1 MQPQQ
6 TPYELVGGEAGLRA
20 LVDRFY
26 HHMDTLPEAAV
37 IRAMHAPD
45 LAEANEKLFLFLSG
59 RFGGPNLYIE
69 RYGHP
74 RLRGRHMPFSIGTD
88 DAKAWVL
95 CMDRALDDVVE
106 DPQVRQGL
114 HDFFEQVAMFMRNR
128 PD

>member
-1 MQPQQ
+1 MAQQQ

-26 HHMDTLPEAAV
+26 HHMDTLPQAAT

-45 LAEANEKLFLFLSG
+45 LSEANEKLFMFLSG

-88 DAKAWVL
+88 DAQAWVL

-114 HDFFEQVAMFMRNR
+114 HEFFEQVALFMRNR
-128 PD
+128 RD